1 MSKEYLYSPWRM
13 EYILGEKPGDCVM
26 CRANS
31 LMDDEANLI
40 LYRAK
45 YSYVMLNRYPYN
57 NGHLMVVPYVHES
70 ELSHLDNATWQEM
83 GELTRICEEAL
94 RRVYHPDGVNIG
106 MNLGEAAGAGIA
118 EHLHLHLVP
127 RWHGDS
133 NFMHVVSGQRVI
145 PEPFELSFQKLKQA
159 ITEVVQS
166 HA

>member
-1 MSKEYLYSPWRM
+1 MSREYLYSPWRM
-13 EYILGEKPGDCVM
+13 EYILGEKPTDCVM

-31 LMDDEANLI
+31 LKDDEGNLI
-40 LYRAK
+40 LYRAT
-45 YSYVMLNRYPYN
+45 YCYVMLNRYPYN

-70 ELSHLDNATWQEM
+70 CLSKLDKAIWQEM
-83 GELTRICEEAL
+83 NEITRICEQAL

-145 PEPFELSFQKLKQA
+145 PEPFETSFSKLKKT
-159 ITEVVQS
+159 INEVVQS